1 MSLRLILYK
10 FAFFVLLID
19 STLVTTAHCSKL
31 LNFMLLS
38 LFPLQKKNFLTTAHR
53 FEIIISCCF
62 SLLPFQKKKAQ
73 PQLSSSNILEVTKG
87 KGALGKNN

>member
-38 LFPLQKKNFLTTAHR
+38 LFPLQNLYFSPSKRSSASESVVHTFVTNFVLFTL
-53 FEIIISCCF
+53 ISSFCVRQTWNT
-62 SLLPFQKKKAQ
+62 SRTQ
-73 PQLSSSNILEVTKG
+73 
-87 KGALGKNN
+87 